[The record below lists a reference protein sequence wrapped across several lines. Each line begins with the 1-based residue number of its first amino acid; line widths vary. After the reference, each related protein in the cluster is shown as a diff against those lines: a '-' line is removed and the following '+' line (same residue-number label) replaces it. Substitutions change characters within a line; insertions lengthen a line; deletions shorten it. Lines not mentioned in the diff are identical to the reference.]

1 MIELLV
7 ENHPNFLFT
16 PGEKYEYSNTG
27 YNLLASIIERIS
39 GQSFRDFLREN
50 LFDKAGMTSSLV
62 CTGKTDEDIYNRVFG
77 YKYKSGTSKLKDSD
91 YDFLNGCVGDGA
103 VYASVEDLFKWD
115 QVLYTD
121 KLVSQATIK
130 EAFTP
135 YTLNKNKGKSDYGF
149 GWNVKVK
156 KGKTIVDH
164 TGSWVG
170 FLTFIK
176 RDLDSQSAVIILNN
190 TTDLPWY
197 VTDLIAKSLDGKSV
211 KIKKKKALPRKLY
224 K

>member
-1 MIELLV
+1 M
-7 ENHPNFLFT
+7 
-16 PGEKYEYSNTG
+16 
-27 YNLLASIIERIS
+27 
-39 GQSFRDFLREN
+39 
-50 LFDKAGMTSSLV
+50 
-62 CTGKTDEDIYNRVFG
+62 
-77 YKYKSGTSKLKDSD
+77 
-91 YDFLNGCVGDGA
+91 
-103 VYASVEDLFKWD
+103 
-115 QVLYTD
+115 
-121 KLVSQATIK
+121 
-130 EAFTP
+130 
-135 YTLNKNKGKSDYGF
+135 
-149 GWNVKVK
+149 
-156 KGKTIVDH
+156 DH